1 MVKVNNPFKSTKR
14 FSASWKVEAPNQSLF
29 IRGSNLL
36 DVDGEGSKDYKL
48 NFLALKTG
56 VYKFRLTF
64 MIKETGEYLFYNF
77 AITVED
83 SQEFEEIQLISPIRE
98 VTKHQVALENPTD
111 AEVKVERNQ
120 FTLTNDYIELQPDV
134 LVIKP
139 HETKEF
145 TIRYRPLMIT
155 EKDETMLVLKN
166 PILGDYKYKL
176 LLKGTPPSVQRSMA
190 FKCSLGQDQSQTFKF
205 VHYLKK

>member
-56 VYKFRLTF
+56 IYKFRLTF

-83 SQEFEEIQLISPIRE
+83 SQDVEEI
-98 VTKHQVALENPTD
+98 
-111 AEVKVERNQ
+111 
-120 FTLTNDYIELQPDV
+120 
-134 LVIKP
+134 
-139 HETKEF
+139 
-145 TIRYRPLMIT
+145 
-155 EKDETMLVLKN
+155 
-166 PILGDYKYKL
+166 
-176 LLKGTPPSVQRSMA
+176 
-190 FKCSLGQDQSQTFKF
+190 
-205 VHYLKK
+205 